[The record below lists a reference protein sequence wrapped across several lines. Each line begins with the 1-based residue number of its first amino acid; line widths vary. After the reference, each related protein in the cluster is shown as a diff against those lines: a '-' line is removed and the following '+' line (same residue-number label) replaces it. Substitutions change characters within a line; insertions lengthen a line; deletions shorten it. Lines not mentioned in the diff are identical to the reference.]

1 MASCIIAT
9 MSLPHDLRL
18 YSTPASNADGSVTMS
33 LRFALTP
40 EEFAFATG
48 NGIIPADTEEIE
60 MIGNL
65 PAIHD
70 LHLPSTTLQ

>member
-1 MASCIIAT
+1 
-9 MSLPHDLRL
+9 
-18 YSTPASNADGSVTMS
+18 MS